1 MYHNLE
7 PLEGSTET
15 GDIDP
20 LYSSQS
26 HAFCA
31 KVKQLFVGYGG
42 ICLAIVGVVIVAIVI
57 GLTVH
62 AYHRTT
68 PDSHLHDGPVVSM
81 KCGQVEGSLDNEAY
95 VFKVSKQFMF
105 FRVAPFRKRVR
116 LQWLWLLC
124 LSTCPCSQPSPPLVI
139 LLCLYYIPLYPSTR
153 FPTAGLCHHSFTS
166 AKAALGTINL
176 IKIFNSTSFFNVNL
190 LVPTLFGM
198 S

>member
-68 PDSHLHDGPVVSM
+68 PGSQLHDGPVVTM
-81 KCGQVEGSLDNEAY
+81 KCGLVEGSLDNETY

-116 LQWLWLLC
+116 LHGSGCC
-124 LSTCPCSQPSPPLVI
+124 LSTCPCSQPSPPLSSSSAFI
-139 LLCLYYIPLYPSTR
+139 ISLFTR
-153 FPTAGLCHHSFTS
+153 LPVFLQ
-166 AKAALGTINL
+166 LGCFIIVSHLQKQHWGQL
-176 IKIFNSTSFFNVNL
+176 I
-190 LVPTLFGM
+190 
-198 S
+198 